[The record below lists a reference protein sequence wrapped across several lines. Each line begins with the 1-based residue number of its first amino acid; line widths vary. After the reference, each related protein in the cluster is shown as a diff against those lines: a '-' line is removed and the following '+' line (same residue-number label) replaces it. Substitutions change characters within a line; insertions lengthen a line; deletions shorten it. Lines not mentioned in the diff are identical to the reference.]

1 MRLTKSD
8 SGEISRIIGDRQGI
22 FVQPALF
29 EAFGLTVLEAMIN
42 GLPIFATR
50 FGGLLEIIQDKV
62 NWNEFSQK
70 GI

>member
-8 SGEISRIIGDRQGI
+8 FGEISRIIGDRQGI

-42 GLPIFATR
+42 EFPTFGTR
-50 FGGLLEIIQDKV
+50 WAWTFRNHPRQ
-62 NWNEFSQK
+62 S
-70 GI
+70 